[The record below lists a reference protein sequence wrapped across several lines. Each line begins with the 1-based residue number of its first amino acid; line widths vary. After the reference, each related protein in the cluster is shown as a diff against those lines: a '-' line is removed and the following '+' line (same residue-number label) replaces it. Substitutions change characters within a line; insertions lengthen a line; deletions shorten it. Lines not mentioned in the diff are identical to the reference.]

1 MSRVHKR
8 ILGSRLYWSIEMVNF
23 LDFVAAVQSFSDL
36 IGFLNEYATGC
47 CVIFFLY
54 VGSTDK

>member
-1 MSRVHKR
+1 
-8 ILGSRLYWSIEMVNF
+8 MVNF

-36 IGFLNEYATGC
+36 IGFLNEYATVC

-54 VGSTDK
+54 VGSNDK